1 MRHTLRS
8 DLAGYT
14 GYYSSNGRQE
24 GGRESEDFRHS
35 VCQNLGRCVS
45 MTLGDSSAHRA
56 ARLTTVTESPLPPTA
71 LATLI
76 TAQHMR
82 PPQFLPLLFPPV
94 LLFSTYLNLSDYKVD
109 SAGINAAWSTLY
121 LILARRR
128 KQPFT
133 KRWGARGIIR
143 GSTMGLCLTNLLAC
157 GFTYATGRRSKEEAR
172 REGGSIV

>member
-1 MRHTLRS
+1 VHSTLQS
-8 DLAGYT
+8 GWQHVGYH
-14 GYYSSNGRQE
+14 SINGRQE
-24 GGRESEDFRHS
+24 GRGESEDLRDS
-35 VCQNLGRCVS
+35 VCQNLGRSVP
-45 MTLGDSSAHRA
+45 MTSTVLKVQRA
-56 ARLTTVTESPLPPTA
+56 AELTTATESPLPPTV

-109 SAGINAAWSTLY
+109 SAGISAAWSTLY

-128 KQPFT
+128 KQPFAR
-133 KRWGARGIIR
+133 KWGARGIIR

-157 GFTYATGRRSKEEAR
+157 GFTYATGWRSKEEAR

>member
-1 MRHTLRS
+1 MKK
-8 DLAGYT
+8 
-14 GYYSSNGRQE
+14 Q
-24 GGRESEDFRHS
+24 
-35 VCQNLGRCVS
+35 
-45 MTLGDSSAHRA
+45 A
-56 ARLTTVTESPLPPTA
+56 AKLTTALESPLPPTI

-94 LLFSTYLNLSDYKVD
+94 LLFSTYLNLSSYKVD
-109 SAGINAAWSTLY
+109 SAGISAAWSVLY

-143 GSTMGLCLTNLLAC
+143 GTTMGLCLTNLLGC
-157 GFTYATGRRSKEEAR
+157 GLTYATGRRSKEETG